1 MTLDVL
7 IETRPDGSFAAT
19 LLGWPDSTV
28 HAATEAEALA
38 RVRQLLASRLASARI
53 VPLEIDLSPLAHPWL
68 ALAHRFTDNPLLAEV
83 VAAIA
88 ADRRD
93 RDALEPTTP

>member
-1 MTLDVL
+1 VTLDVL
-7 IETRPDGSFAAT
+7 IETQPDGTVAAT

-53 VPLEIDLSPLAHPWL
+53 VPLEIDLSPTAHPWL
-68 ALAHRFTDNPLLAEV
+68 ALAQRFKDNPLLAEV

-93 RDALEPTTP
+93 RDAPDSPTP